1 MNPALAQLFKSNP
14 ALAMAILGGGGFGA
28 MNAQNMSAMGG
39 IGDNLAKAVGSMGPD
54 KSKIEAMNAAA
65 AAQPQ
70 DAPVDAMGAAVAP
83 PVMHQAPPPGINI
96 PASYDAMGNVTQ
108 PAAGL
113 LTPPTNIEPGQHSA
127 RAEEGP
133 GYMRPPMMDAIPRN
147 EDGPGYGRPANPN
160 AMRQKPMG
168 NAAPQP
174 ANVPLPPRRPD
185 DLKPQGPWGANP
197 FKAAW
202 ADGVQ
207 GGSWGA
213 PDDRFVGAFANAAMP
228 PQRGLLWP
236 FGGGSN

>member
-113 LTPPTNIEPGQHSA
+113 LAPPMNIEPGQHSE
-127 RAEEGP
+127 RAE
-133 GYMRPPMMDAIPRN
+133 A
-147 EDGPGYGRPANPN
+147 GPGYGRPQPDPGQAQRFRPMP
-160 AMRQKPMG
+160 AAPVKPMG

-185 DLKPQGPWGANP
+185 DLKPQGPWGPNP
-197 FKAAW
+197 GKAAW